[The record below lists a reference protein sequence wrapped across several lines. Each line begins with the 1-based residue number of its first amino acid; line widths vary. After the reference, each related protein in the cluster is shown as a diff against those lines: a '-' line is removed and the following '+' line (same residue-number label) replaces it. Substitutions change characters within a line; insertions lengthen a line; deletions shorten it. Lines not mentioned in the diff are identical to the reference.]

1 MMFRNL
7 RETNWKKH
15 NYCYLTDIACFLF
28 QIWEYKQA
36 IQYLSFN
43 KYWMDWLRFHHDVL
57 TYVVWRK
64 LDKNLSIDKNLST
77 DSCNIRKSIELRL
90 QHWNIKYVL
99 HSVNI
104 DNIGKKLTSLVLSNS
119 LTALLKYCCMIRRFF
134 LFCIFYEISFFLSC
148 ICENAIFEKL
158 DYTSVEKQVEYWGLL
173 R

>member
-1 MMFRNL
+1 MDGLSAFSS
-7 RETNWKKH
+7 
-15 NYCYLTDIACFLF
+15 
-28 QIWEYKQA
+28 QSSKQN
-36 IQYLSFN
+36 IFV
-43 KYWMDWLRFHHDVL
+43 R

-77 DSCNIRKSIELRL
+77 DSYNIRKSIELRL

-134 LFCIFYEISFFLSC
+134 CFVFFMRFHVKVTFVILYLWKCNLWKTRLYISWETSWILGAIKIISWKT
-148 ICENAIFEKL
+148 ILMENIQKIGIV
-158 DYTSVEKQVEYWGLL
+158 SVGMN
-173 R
+173 